1 MSEATVTSKGQITLP
16 KELRDELHLTTGSKV
31 AFIRAGEGLYRL
43 IPRTRSIRDLIGI
56 LHDPER
62 APMTI
67 EEMNEAIADGWAAS
81 GAQGVERQERE

>member
-16 KELRDELHLTTGSKV
+16 KELRDELNLTTGSKV

-43 IPRTRSIRDLIGI
+43 FPRTGSVRDLIGI
-56 LHDPER
+56 LHDPDR
-62 APMTI
+62 PTMTI

-81 GAQGVERQERE
+81 GVQGMEQRERE